1 MSFKLS
7 DVKKGELLISLFNGD
22 FEVNI
27 YEQQSYGCPISK
39 FDLNVSL
46 NLTGDIEGT
55 YLGWHYFILLCG
67 LWTISGCV
75 TLLKY

>member
-27 YEQQSYGCPISK
+27 YEQQSCGCPMSK
-39 FDLNVSL
+39 LDLNVSL
-46 NLTGDIEGT
+46 NLTGDIEGA
-55 YLGWHYFILLCG
+55 
-67 LWTISGCV
+67 
-75 TLLKY
+75 

>member
-22 FEVNI
+22 FEVNF

-39 FDLNVSL
+39 LDQNVSL
-46 NLTGDIEGT
+46 NLIGDIEGT
-55 YLGWHYFILLCG
+55 YLGWHYFILLYG